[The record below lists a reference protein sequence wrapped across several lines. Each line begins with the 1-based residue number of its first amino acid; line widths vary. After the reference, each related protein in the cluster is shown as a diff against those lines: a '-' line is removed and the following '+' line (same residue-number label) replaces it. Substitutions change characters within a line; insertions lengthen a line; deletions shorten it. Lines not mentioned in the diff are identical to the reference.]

1 MTVEVT
7 VFQLDSG
14 AIGCLGDEPDLGLAG
29 FSRVGHDLPL
39 RADVPTEDDPVWWI
53 KGENTRPTTLT
64 SVLAAVEDVAADERF
79 ETAARRALDAGDPTA
94 CRAKRRFVGA
104 HHGGRR
110 WAALALSLRNLY
122 SSPRIFAPDAADL
135 YGGDLLPDDRYESW
149 LAEPHRRLR
158 QRYLDLL
165 RAGALWERLSDED
178 PTDEQAARALMRAH
192 LDAGERREAIRCGN
206 DTHALSADNLHYVNS

>member
-94 CRAKRRFVGA
+94 SRCRGPVRR
-104 HHGGRR
+104 RPP
-110 WAALALSLRNLY
+110 S
-122 SSPRIFAPDAADL
+122 
-135 YGGDLLPDDRYESW
+135 
-149 LAEPHRRLR
+149 RRLSSR
-158 QRYLDLL
+158 RTFTTVL
-165 RAGALWERLSDED
+165 RSQGWTTSGTKTHRPAIWERLPVKTLATRVLVNPPGGMIEGDGRADGGSNVREEYGQ
-178 PTDEQAARALMRAH
+178 PAAQRLR
-192 LDAGERREAIRCGN
+192 
-206 DTHALSADNLHYVNS
+206 